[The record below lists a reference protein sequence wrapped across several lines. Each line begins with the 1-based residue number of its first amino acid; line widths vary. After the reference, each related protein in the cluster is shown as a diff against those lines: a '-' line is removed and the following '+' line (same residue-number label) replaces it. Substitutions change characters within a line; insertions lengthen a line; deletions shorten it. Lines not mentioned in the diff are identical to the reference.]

1 MIKSVLL
8 SHVYMYVFLISIS
21 KLSLALQVIKYRMMS
36 FIYFIAVEYYMS
48 QIVDSETRFLGKPLL
63 LQFFSRLREN
73 IFALKSPMSRV
84 LSNSFKYIR
93 KGVSFW
99 VPKRGG
105 ALPPKFMLG
114 GLRTPLPPLLCR
126 LCGFFFPMLCGPG
139 ASLRPFYEFYWE
151 RFFRSIMLSNEDKF
165 CENKTTYA
173 GQNRWEEQQT
183 GR

>member
-63 LQFFSRLREN
+63 LQFFSRLRAN

-93 KGVSFW
+93 KGISFW
-99 VPKRGG
+99 VPKHGG
-105 ALPPKFMLG
+105 ALPPKFMFG
-114 GLRTPLPPLLCR
+114 GLRTPLPPPAPSPMWFLLSYAMWSSGLFVAILR
-126 LCGFFFPMLCGPG
+126 ILLGTVF
-139 ASLRPFYEFYWE
+139 SLYNAF
-151 RFFRSIMLSNEDKF
+151 K
-165 CENKTTYA
+165 
-173 GQNRWEEQQT
+173 
-183 GR
+183 